1 MALFCLWM
9 GVEARGNKMMSL
21 NEILEIENTPEI
33 FEFSFQGHDC
43 LMWPAIRHVT
53 LRLIMDQ
60 EIHANGSLVQIDA
73 PHSVNRRDQM
83 RCGFDGLV
91 NNMRFIKA
99 QSDIVFFTSGVTN
112 SKIDEKYVNRASDHF
127 ASCYPNSSLVFE
139 DPWNWKYLTPRAN
152 TRIVYTSP
160 IILTNSILSRFFSY
174 RIKKKPILDFLDF
187 INWRLLSILGYQL
200 TFKQLD
206 YLLNSLIS
214 HSTRIQYELWLYE
227 KMFRKLDPKLI
238 LFEDGCYG
246 GRGHLIQLAKR
257 IGIKSAEIQH
267 GMVSKGHNAYNFA
280 PELLQSKQYY
290 QYVPDY
296 FLTYGEWWEERISIP
311 CQTVTIGNAHRD
323 YMLQRLNNSRKVSNI
338 ILILSGGLRFEFYVK
353 MALSLVKLL
362 PNFFEIVIRPH
373 PGERIEIQES
383 YCQDVQDVFID
394 YSDNIYPM
402 LAKSMVVIGEVSTGL
417 FEAVGLTNKIFTLQS
432 PINSLM
438 MPDNP
443 FETVQTIEQLAK
455 RLMERSSG
463 VVENGLASG
472 IWAEDWQTN
481 YKNFIEREIGLNP
494 D

>member
-1 MALFCLWM
+1 MEE
-9 GVEARGNKMMSL
+9 EARGDKMMSL

-33 FEFSFQGHDC
+33 LEFTFQGHDC

-73 PHSVNRRDQM
+73 THSVNRRDQM

-91 NNMRFIKA
+91 NNMRFINV
-99 QSDIVFFTSGVTN
+99 QSDIVFFTGGITN
-112 SKIDEKYVNRASDHF
+112 SKIDGKYVNRVSDHF
-127 ASCYPNSSLVFE
+127 ALCYPNSSLIFE
-139 DPWNWKYLTPRAN
+139 DPLNWKHLTPRAN
-152 TRIVYTSP
+152 TKIVYTSP
-160 IILTNSILSRFFSY
+160 IILTNSILSQLFSY
-174 RIKKKPILDFLDF
+174 KIKKKPILAFLDF
-187 INWRLLSILGYQL
+187 VNWRLLSILGYQL
-200 TFKQLD
+200 TPRQLD
-206 YLLNSLIS
+206 YLLNSLFS
-214 HSTRIQYELWLYE
+214 HSTRVQFELWLYE
-227 KMFRKLDPKLI
+227 KMFRKLDPRLI

-246 GRGHLIQLAKR
+246 GRGHLIQLARK
-257 IGIKSAEIQH
+257 IGIKTAEIQH

-280 PELLQSKQYY
+280 PVLLKSNQYC

-296 FLTYGEWWEERISIP
+296 FLTYGQWWEERISIP
-311 CQTVTIGNAHRD
+311 CQAVTIGNPHRD
-323 YMLQRLNNSRKVSNI
+323 YMLQRLSNSRKVSDI

-353 MALSLVKLL
+353 IALRLVKLL
-362 PNFFEIVIRPH
+362 PNYFKIVIRPH
-373 PGERIEIQES
+373 PGERAEIREN

-394 YSDNIYPM
+394 YSDNIYSM
-402 LAKSMVVIGEVSTGL
+402 LAKSTVVIGEVSTGL
-417 FEAVGLTNKIFTLQS
+417 FEAIGLTKKIFTLQS
-432 PINSLM
+432 PLNFLM

-443 FETVQTIEQLAK
+443 FETVQTIEQLAE

-463 VVENGLASG
+463 VVGNDLASG